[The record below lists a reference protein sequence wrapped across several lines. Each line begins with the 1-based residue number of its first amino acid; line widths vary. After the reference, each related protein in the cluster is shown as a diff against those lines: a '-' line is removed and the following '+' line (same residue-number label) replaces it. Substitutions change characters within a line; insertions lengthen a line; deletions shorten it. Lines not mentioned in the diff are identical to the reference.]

1 MKDGAIVQ
9 AVIWSNCKALARRH
23 HVIQCIL
30 SHVLQNQLAGIAD
43 PEPQIEVADGQP
55 LDKVIFRKHHS
66 EASWKL
72 AYDAF
77 ERLAK
82 KIRNSRGD
90 GGEGCHWRL
99 CGWCLPALACDV
111 ALLYHQITRADTRMF
126 AVARRSGDKHRCA
139 SDGGHH

>member
-43 PEPQIEVADGQP
+43 PDPQIEVADGQP

-77 ERLAK
+77 ERV
-82 KIRNSRGD
+82 GVVP
-90 GGEGCHWRL
+90 GGNTDPKFGPSQTPAPWSL
-99 CGWCLPALACDV
+99 CSGV
-111 ALLYHQITRADTRMF
+111 AF
-126 AVARRSGDKHRCA
+126 F
-139 SDGGHH
+139 